1 MVCMQRIADFKN
13 YKNKIIGY
21 FKVRTIRLK
30 DVNAE
35 QLYQKFTEQTFA
47 IPDFPPGDIDLWI
60 RYQAH
65 IFLMD
70 QLKNK
75 SDIFYKLFIE
85 LLYSYSAFY
94 KRAEFEHYKSY
105 YPEQLFFDVEITTAP
120 LRTLVSE
127 AGYPNRTL
135 CYCYKCLL
143 NDWTP
148 QRIAVELCSM
158 KLDSML
164 DFFISEYVE
173 QSGMHKLFVDYMFLP
188 LRRGLNETL
197 NYYIELYGNDDEKFL
212 HITRNILFTRA
223 GSTKLEDYFGV
234 NELHRKAHMISVW
247 CNRIKS
253 SLVQK
258 IIHFLKIQDYYCST
272 GRRMQLK

>member
-1 MVCMQRIADFKN
+1 MQKTVDLVN
-13 YKNKIIGY
+13 YKNIITGY
-21 FKVRTIRLK
+21 FRVRTIRLK

-35 QLYQKFTEQTFA
+35 HLYQKFVNQTFTV
-47 IPDFPPGDIDLWI
+47 PDFLPGSIDLWV

-75 SDIFYKLFIE
+75 SDVFYKLYIE
-85 LLYSYSAFY
+85 LVYSYSAFY
-94 KRAEFEHYKSY
+94 KKAEFEHYKSH
-105 YPEQLFFDVEITTAP
+105 YPEQLFFNVEITTAP

-127 AGYPNRTL
+127 SGYPNRTL
-135 CYCYKCLL
+135 CYCFKSLL
-143 NDWTP
+143 NHWTP
-148 QRIAVELCSM
+148 QRIAAELCSL

-188 LRRGLNETL
+188 LRKGLNETL

-212 HITRNILFTRA
+212 QITRNILFTRT
-223 GSTKLEDYFGV
+223 GSSKLDDYFGV
-234 NELHRKAHMISVW
+234 SELQRKAHMISVW
-247 CNRIKS
+247 CSRIKS
-253 SLVQK
+253 SLVQR
-258 IIHFLKIQDYYCST
+258 IIQFLKIQDYYCDPK
-272 GRRMQLK
+272 RRLPLK